1 MPQPDDAARARRRK
15 LIQGIVGENVRQ
27 HRTKQDMSRVDL
39 SKLCGSVHE
48 SYVRQIENG
57 QKEISLV
64 RLVELAD
71 ALGVRASELLDGV

>member
-1 MPQPDDAARARRRK
+1 MPQPDDPERARRRK

-27 HRTKQDMSRVDL
+27 HRTKQDMSRVQL

-64 RLVELAD
+64 RLVEFAD
-71 ALGVRASELLDGV
+71 ALGVNASELLDGV